1 MARLHRIDRS
11 IACASWIA
19 WSAPATYK
27 GHTQTRQANLLGW
40 SMRRNQVCGCSAYP
54 CPLYQRGALHKV
66 EQACVKLAN
75 AQVNTDSRHPASL
88 WTRWACYPQ
97 LGRRPARQD
106 AAQPASPATSN
117 RLRRR
122 EAQRSSSAQGD
133 HIVCPICHKPIKGG
147 LPALRCHQ
155 SSSSECLTR
164 QGYGPGIARSPCP
177 QRGKPL
183 ASCNAWART
192 LPGLW

>member
-1 MARLHRIDRS
+1 MPLELVSTSNLQR
-11 IACASWIA
+11 
-19 WSAPATYK
+19 T
-27 GHTQTRQANLLGW
+27 HTNSPGW
-40 SMRRNQVCGCSAYP
+40 AGQCTGKQVCGCSAYP

-75 AQVNTDSRHPASL
+75 AQVNTDSRHPWHRFERAEPA
-88 WTRWACYPQ
+88 TPQ

-177 QRGKPL
+177 QRGKPS
-183 ASCNAWART
+183 ASGNAWART